1 MLDTN
6 TQKVRIR
13 ILAVCIIALGA
24 LVILRLFWLQII
36 RSEDAQNRA
45 ERQYITPT
53 GSVFDRGLI
62 YFTSKD
68 GATVASATI
77 ENGFVLAVNPSQ
89 VTDPAALYETLS
101 QVVSI
106 DRETF
111 ISRASKKN
119 DPYEEIKDKLTKE
132 EAEAITAL
140 DAKGVI
146 LSRQKWRF
154 YPGNTLAAHT
164 IGFVSYRGDELRG
177 NYGLEEYYNDLLSR
191 TEGDFYVNFF
201 AEIFA
206 NVQSVFKNTTA
217 HGDIVTSI
225 EPTVQS
231 QLETVIGDIQRVWS
245 SEKVGGL
252 IMDPHTGAIIAMAGA
267 PTFDLNN
274 YGSEGKQ
281 KGLGVYDHI
290 LSQGRYEMGSII
302 KPLVMAAAIDVG
314 AVTPTTTY
322 NDKGFVEVQDR
333 TINNFDKKGRGV
345 ISMQEVLSQSLN
357 TGMVFAQQ
365 KMGKEKFR
373 EYMVDKY
380 QLGNK
385 TGIDLPGEVNGLMTG
400 LRGSNDVNFANAAF
414 GQGIATTP
422 INIVRGFSAI
432 ANGGYLVTPHL
443 ATEIITQTGGV
454 KKVEYPAIAEPVL
467 KPETV
472 ATITNMM
479 VKTVEEGYN
488 RKIEHY
494 TVAAKTGTAQIARDD
509 GAGYY
514 ADRNMHSLIGFF
526 PASQPKYVLY
536 LFNYYPKNAL
546 YAIQTL
552 GNPFFDMVEFL
563 GSYYAIIPDR

>member
-231 QLETVIGDIQRVWS
+231 QLEIVIGDIQKKWN
-245 SEKVGGL
+245 SESVGGL
-252 IMDPHTGAIIAMAGA
+252 VMNPHTGAIVAMAGA

-274 YGSEGKQ
+274 YRAEKDPE
-281 KGLGVYDHI
+281 VFVNI

-333 TINNFDKKGRGV
+333 VINNFDKKGRGV

-400 LRGSNDVNFANAAF
+400 LRGNNDVNFANAAF

-443 ATEIITQTGGV
+443 ATEIITQTGGT
-454 KKVEYPAIAEPVL
+454 KKIEYPVATEPVL

-472 ATITNMM
+472 STITNMM

-488 RKIEHY
+488 RKTEHY
-494 TVAAKTGTAQIARDD
+494 TVAAKTGTAQIARP
-509 GAGYY
+509 GGQGYY
-514 ADRNMHSLIGFF
+514 TDRNMHSLIGFF
-526 PASQPKYVLY
+526 PASKPEYVLY
-536 LFNYYPKNAL
+536 LFNVYPKEAL